1 MTRRLVIFVLG
12 MVVLAGCAGGPFGTN
27 TTDSQNVST
36 DQNETVQT
44 GTQME
49 TPSGQSGDSN
59 SSETDSSAASGKT
72 ETTEGEPTNGT
83 DSSDSTTPTTSPTDR
98 NTTPSGDNPWGK
110 RTLTVAVKSE
120 LNDDRELTPL
130 VEDALAYW
138 EQNSQQYAD
147 YQIDYTLEENAKN
160 PDITVSFVSS
170 IGSCGVKEH
179 VEGCAPYVTGSDDI
193 DRPVDVQ
200 IKGGYTDDSTRQ
212 LLIHELGHTLGL
224 GHEDQPKE
232 IMAAESDLTTLPQP
246 NVTERALPWEH
257 SELTVAVDTS
267 GVPQHERNAVNEQ
280 VDAALDYYERGADGT
295 VPDRVS
301 FKRVSDPEAAD
312 IRIQFSDDSPCSDL
326 GTGSCSI
333 PSGYDRDDDGTLEQ
347 YHHVRIVLTDIDTDS
362 VAWHIG
368 NRLGENAFGFDQV
381 GDFPYPLQST
391 TPQEERR
398 SRWWA

>member
-44 GTQME
+44 STQ
-49 TPSGQSGDSN
+49 TPSGQSGDNN
-59 SSETDSSAASGKT
+59 SSETDSSAASDET
-72 ETTEGEPTNGT
+72 ETTDGEPTNGS
-83 DSSDSTTPTTSPTDR
+83 DGGDSTTDADT
-98 NTTPSGDNPWGK
+98 NTTPSSDNPWGK
-110 RTLTVAVKSE
+110 QTLTVALESE
-120 LNDDRELTPL
+120 LSDDRELKPL

-147 YQIDYTLEENAKN
+147 YPIEYTLEENAEN

-170 IGSCGVKEH
+170 IEECGVKEH
-179 VEGCAPYVTGSDDI
+179 VEGCAPYVNAPDDI
-193 DRPVDVQ
+193 NRPVNVQ
-200 IKGGYTDDSTRQ
+200 IQSGYTDDSMRQ

-224 GHEDQPKE
+224 GHDDRPKE

-246 NVTERALPWEH
+246 NVSERALPWDH
-257 SELTVAVDTS
+257 STLTVSVDTS
-267 GVPQHERNAVNEQ
+267 GVPQHKHNVVNKQ
-280 VDAALDYYERGADGT
+280 IDTALDYYERGADGT

-326 GTGSCSI
+326 NTGSCSI
-333 PSGYDRDDDGTLEQ
+333 PSGYDPDDDGTLEQ
-347 YHHVRIVLTDIDTDS
+347 YHHVRIVLSDLDTDS
-362 VAWHIG
+362 VAWHVG

-381 GDFPYPLQST
+381 GDFPYPLRSN
-391 TPQEERR
+391 TPEEERR
-398 SRWWA
+398 SRWWE